1 MLVLSRL
8 VGQELHIGG
17 NIVITIIDVKGKL
30 VKVGI
35 DAPREIQITRPD
47 SKKGFAKPAEG
58 GDADLR
64 D

>member
-17 NIVITIIDVKGKL
+17 NIVIKIIDVKGKL

-47 SKKGFAKPAEG
+47 AKKGSIKTEDS
-58 GDADLR
+58 DADLR